1 MIKYTFPCRSRH
13 PKRNINYTQSVFTF
27 TLVVS
32 EHTQLDPNG
41 YTNMP
46 QVVLKTRYM
55 TDFLDGTII
64 NVAH

>member
-1 MIKYTFPCRSRH
+1 
-13 PKRNINYTQSVFTF
+13 
-27 TLVVS
+27 
-32 EHTQLDPNG
+32 LDPNG

-55 TDFLDGTII
+55 ADFLDGTII